1 MTTLHK
7 IISMGLLTGILNLFG
22 CGDKKATEQ
31 TQSQP
36 TEKVQQVSFEN
47 QLQIFEQ
54 LNFDLNAGIDTS
66 DINRW
71 PGGHKEFEQ
80 SPFSLMYITL
90 GQEIEREPF
99 TPLTNKCWDFD
110 TEAIEDHGAYIRI
123 IENLPRITRGE
134 LIFSDIKD
142 FVDIEKGKAW
152 VSFTLNGDNYKW
164 DMKVD
169 NDWVDT
175 DLFPKM
181 VALTNKYNT
190 KGKYTYYD
198 TGGQDAVIGF
208 ETSESLAE
216 IKKATGL
223 KIDWL
228 N

>member
-1 MTTLHK
+1 
-7 IISMGLLTGILNLFG
+7 MGLLTGLLNLFG
-22 CGDKKATEQ
+22 CGDKKQ
-31 TQSQP
+31 TDQTSQP
-36 TEKVQQVSFEN
+36 TEKQQPVLFDK
-47 QLQIFEQ
+47 QLEIFKQ
-54 LNFDLNAGIDTS
+54 LNFDLSPGTDTS

-71 PGGHKEFEQ
+71 PNGHKEFEDN
-80 SPFSLMYITL
+80 PFSVLYMTL

-110 TEAIEDHGAYIRI
+110 TEAIEDTGDYVRI
-123 IENLPRITRGE
+123 IKNLERISRGE
-134 LIFSDIKD
+134 LKFSDVKD

-152 VSFTLNGDNYKW
+152 VSFSLNGDNYKW

-175 DLFPKM
+175 DLFPKI
-181 VALTNKYNT
+181 VSLTNKYNT
-190 KGKYTYYD
+190 KGKYTYFD
-198 TGGQDAVIGF
+198 TGGQNAVIGF
-208 ETSESLAE
+208 ETPESLAE